1 MIRTGYAAIIG
12 LPNSGKST
20 LMNKLLGQKISIV
33 TNKPQT
39 TRKKIAG
46 ILSEADYQIIFLDT
60 PGIID
65 AGYLL
70 QEKMMESVDQALKDA
85 DVILLLADASEDQ
98 EGKLIFENESVKKL
112 LIKSK
117 KPVLLLLNKIDLS
130 DQGKVESFI
139 KKFESEKIKK
149 IIPISA
155 SLSFNFRQVIDTI
168 VEYLPEGPKFYPD
181 DIVSDEN
188 ERFFVSEIIREKIFE
203 LYKEEIPYSTE
214 VLITEFKERTDKK
227 DFISA
232 EIVVERESQKGI
244 IIGRQGSAVKKLG
257 ETARKAVEAFLEREI
272 FLELRVKVKSKWRTN
287 ENSLKS
293 FGYGKNKE

>member
-155 SLSFNFRQVIDTI
+155 SLSFNLRQVIDTI